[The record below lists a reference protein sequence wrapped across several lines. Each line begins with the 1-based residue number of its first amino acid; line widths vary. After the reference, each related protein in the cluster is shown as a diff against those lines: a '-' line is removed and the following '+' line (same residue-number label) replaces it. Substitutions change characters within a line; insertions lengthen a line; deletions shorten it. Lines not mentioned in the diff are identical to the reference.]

1 MYSFERYAFEFPTH
15 RLLIAAYLY
24 VDHRYL
30 NMNIEKLG
38 LKIKINLYILDR
50 FTSVLAGGSDDDDDE
65 GDDGD
70 NNDPFFP
77 FYSHFLSFSVSLFET
92 VEFAALFYSP
102 FDMFD

>member
-1 MYSFERYAFEFPTH
+1 MFKSIKYQGVVLSMFSLENFFLFPIH
-15 RLLIAAYLY
+15 
-24 VDHRYL
+24 D
-30 NMNIEKLG
+30 
-38 LKIKINLYILDR
+38 D
-50 FTSVLAGGSDDDDDE
+50 DDDDDE